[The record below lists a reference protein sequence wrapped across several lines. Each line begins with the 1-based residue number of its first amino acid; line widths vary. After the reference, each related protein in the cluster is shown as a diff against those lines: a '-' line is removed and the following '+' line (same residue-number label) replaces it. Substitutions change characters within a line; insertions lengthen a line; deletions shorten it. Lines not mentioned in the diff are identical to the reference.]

1 MDISG
6 LTAIILQ
13 EYTSY
18 PGIFFENHVY
28 GCLTL
33 LEERLADSSNV
44 DVSAQWQQIGAE
56 YGFFRDPLCI
66 YEGSPA
72 YRSAWQIL
80 LGMDGSAQFVDD
92 LEDAVIEALDA
103 STFFSYG
110 VDHGDLSPELAEA
123 ALKAM
128 KPAKRLL
135 SKSRKG
141 VRVATPPKVK
151 GARFIKTRRQK
162 VVVTQG

>member
-1 MDISG
+1 MDVSG
-6 LTAIILQ
+6 LTTIILE
-13 EYTSY
+13 EYRSH
-18 PGIFFENHVY
+18 PGIFFENHLY

-33 LEERLADSSNV
+33 LEERLTDASHI
-44 DVSAQWQQIGAE
+44 DVSAQWQQIGVE
-56 YGFFRDPLCI
+56 HGFFRDPLCI
-66 YEGSPA
+66 YEGSPS
-72 YRSAWQIL
+72 YRSAWQTL

-92 LEDAVIEALDA
+92 LEDAVIGALDA
-103 STFFSYG
+103 SIFFSYG
-110 VDHGDLSPELAEA
+110 VDHGDLSPELAEV

-141 VRVATPPKVK
+141 VRIATPPKAK

-162 VVVTQG
+162 IVSS

>member
-6 LTAIILQ
+6 LTTLLLE
-13 EYTSY
+13 EYRSH

-33 LEERLADSSNV
+33 LEERLDASHA
-44 DVSAQWQQIGAE
+44 DVSCEWQQIGAN
-56 YGFFRDPLCI
+56 YGFFRDPLCL

-72 YRSAWQIL
+72 YRSAWQTL

-141 VRVATPPKVK
+141 VRVATPPKAK

-162 VVVTQG
+162 IVLS